1 MKLIVTGG
9 AGFIGSH
16 LVDALTARG
25 AEVHVID
32 NLYAGKLEYVNRQ
45 AVLHQYDV
53 ESAEAREQVVRL
65 KPDLVFHL
73 AAQADVQQSVQ
84 APGYDARVN
93 VLGTLN
99 MLEACRE
106 AGVRKLVF
114 ASTSGVYGD
123 LAKDR
128 IEEDDPA
135 APISF
140 YALSKLAGE
149 QYIRLFHRMFGL
161 SYTIL
166 RYGNVYGPRQ
176 QAKGEGGVVALFTDK
191 LRQGLPVRIF
201 GDGEQTRDFIF
212 VKDIVEA
219 NLACIGQGDQQ
230 TFHAST
236 GRPVTVN
243 TLVRELERLS
253 GTPLA
258 ADYLPPRQG
267 DIRHSCLDN
276 RKLTSML
283 GWQPA
288 YDIVSG
294 LRETY
299 EYVQQRSTR

>member
-1 MKLIVTGG
+1 MKAIVTGG

-16 LVDALTARG
+16 LVDALADSG
-25 AEVHVID
+25 AEVHVLD
-32 NLYAGKLEYVNRQ
+32 NLCTGHSSYVNKQ
-45 AVLHQYDV
+45 ATLHRHAV
-53 ESAEAREQVVRL
+53 ESLEAKELIVRL
-65 KPDLVFHL
+65 RPDVIFHL
-73 AAQADVQQSVQ
+73 AAQADVQQSLKTP
-84 APGYDARVN
+84 AYDAQVN

-106 AGVRKLVF
+106 GGVRKLVF

-123 LAKDR
+123 LQKER
-128 IEEDDPA
+128 IEEDDPV

-149 QYIRLFHRMFGL
+149 LYIRLFHRLFGL

-191 LRQGLPVRIF
+191 LRLNQPLRIY

-212 VKDIVEA
+212 VKDVVRA
-219 NLACIGQGDQQ
+219 NMACIGQGDQQ
-230 TFHAST
+230 TFHVGT

-253 GTPLA
+253 GTSLA
-258 ADYLPPRQG
+258 VTYDPPRPG

-276 RKLTSML
+276 RKIIGTLS
-283 GWQPA
+283 WQPS
-288 YDIVSG
+288 YDIASG

-299 EYVQQRSTR
+299 DYVKSDV